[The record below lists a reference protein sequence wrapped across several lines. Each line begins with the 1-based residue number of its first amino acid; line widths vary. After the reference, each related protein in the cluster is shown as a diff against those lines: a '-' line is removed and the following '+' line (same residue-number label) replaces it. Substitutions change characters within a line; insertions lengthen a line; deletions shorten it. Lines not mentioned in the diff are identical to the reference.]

1 MDAIVAAGH
10 TPGKIDALLEYTGAE
25 KKALIPIAGKPMI
38 KWVSDALVGSQYV
51 DRLCLVG
58 LDESCGIDFGPKPVI
73 FVPDQGRLTK
83 NLWAGGWR
91 VLQDTTDR
99 DRLLVCACDIP
110 LITTPIVD
118 EHIAAMAA
126 TAPDICYTIVE
137 RATMLARFPTSR
149 RSYTRLRE
157 GVFCGGDLNMASSRA
172 LETNK
177 QLWDDLL
184 EARKSALRQA
194 WRVGVWTLLQLA
206 TGTLSIA
213 AAEKRADKILGVR
226 CRVVRTPHAEI
237 GMDVDKPF
245 QLDIVRAELE
255 KRGRGLRSARINAD

>member
-1 MDAIVAAGH
+1 MDALISAGH
-10 TPGKIDALLEYTGAE
+10 TPGKTTALLEYAGVE
-25 KKALIPIAGKPMI
+25 NKALIPLAGQPMI
-38 KWVSDALVGSQYV
+38 KWVSDALAGSDYV
-51 DRLCLVG
+51 DRLCIIG
-58 LDESCGIDFGPKPVI
+58 LDESCGIDFGPKPVV
-73 FVPDQGRLTK
+73 FVPDQGRLTR

-91 VLQDTTDR
+91 LLEDTHDR
-99 DRLLVCACDIP
+99 DHILVCACDMP
-110 LITTPIVD
+110 LITTSIVND
-118 EHIAAMAA
+118 HIAAMLA
-126 TAPDICYTIVE
+126 TPHDIYYTIID

-149 RSYTRLRE
+149 RSYTHLRD
-157 GVFCGGDLNMASSRA
+157 GVFCGGDLNMASVKA

-194 WRVGVWTLLQLA
+194 WRVGFWPLLQLA
-206 TGTLSIA
+206 TRRLSIA
-213 AAEKRADKILGVR
+213 AGEKRAEKILGVR

-255 KRGRGLRSARINAD
+255 KTGRG